1 MAGND
6 QINFI
11 NRVNNIDA
19 KISNLQS
26 KVRDIKG
33 SSGLDLKEVEELF
46 RDIEDA
52 KDEIYANYDYKDVR
66 ILQEAKKALII
77 IAENETKLQVVEDT
91 LVKHIKMAKDNPN
104 FLKPLNVEPTA
115 DGKVQKTILIDPDG
129 RFNRGAL
136 NQNIFNYVPLNHTH
150 PAFYRAT
157 PAYLNLDTAEANT
170 NKSKPVQEDKSGFLD
185 GFFKAIFQNKIVNPG
200 TLGLIDAH
208 NHKKSEKEE
217 LEETDDN
224 TYDSLNFKEGSDSS
238 LATDVSQDKNS
249 KEEYFPFRKNDD
261 EEEEKEESRENNQ
274 LDRSQKLDA
283 SLSSLAMMNNPITL
297 NKKDIIFPK
306 GIQRPDKKDEPEKK

>member
-1 MAGND
+1 MSGND

-11 NRVNNIDA
+11 SRVNNIDA

-26 KVRDIKG
+26 KVRDIRG
-33 SSGLDLKEVEELF
+33 SSGLDLREVEELF

-52 KDEIYANYDYKDVR
+52 KEEIYANYDYKDVR

-77 IAENETKLQVVEDT
+77 IAESETKLQVVEDV
-91 LVKHIKMAKDNPN
+91 LVKHIKIAKDNPN
-104 FLKPLNVEPTA
+104 ILKPLNVEPTA

-129 RFNRGAL
+129 RFNRGLL
-136 NQNIFNYVPLNHTH
+136 NQNIFNYVPLHQTH

-157 PAYLNLDTAEANT
+157 PAYLNLDTAVANA
-170 NKSKPVQEDKSGFLD
+170 NKDKPAQEQKSGFLD

-208 NHKKSEKEE
+208 NHKKAEKEE
-217 LEETDDN
+217 FEENADN
-224 TYDSLNFKEGSDSS
+224 TYDSLNFEEGSDSS

-249 KEEYFPFRKNDD
+249 KEEYFPFKKKDD
-261 EEEEKEESRENNQ
+261 EEEKEESRENNQ

-283 SLSSLAMMNNPITL
+283 TLSSLAMMNNPITL

-306 GIQRPDKKDEPEKK
+306 GIQRPAKKDEPEKK